1 MKIIDWYILKKYL
14 VTFFF
19 CLLLLTVIVLVI
31 DLSEKAD
38 DFARSKLSVS
48 EIINQYYLG
57 FIPRI
62 DAMLFPLFVFIAVIF
77 FTSVMANRSEVIA
90 ILSSGVS
97 YRRFLVPY
105 LMGSL
110 ILGGAL
116 WWANQGMVPKA
127 NAKWAA
133 FDAKYIKFNV
143 SDLNSYTT
151 LNNYYFRLDS
161 FSYAGIRYYDTAT
174 HTGNNFFIQ
183 KFKNNQLIY
192 NLRAQNLIWDM
203 TNKKWKLN
211 NVVERNINGLE
222 ENVKRID
229 SMKMNFNFKP
239 RDFQRDEYMKDKMPT
254 ADLKEFIQLEMIRG
268 SEDIHTLLIERYTR
282 DSVPLSVLILT
293 FIGAIIPS
301 RRIRGGSGF
310 HLAIGFVISVLY
322 ILLGRFATVFS
333 VKGNFDPL
341 WAAWTPN
348 IFFGAL
354 AIYLYIKA
362 PK

>member
-1 MKIIDWYILKKYL
+1 MKILDWYILKKYL

-19 CLLLLTVIVLVI
+19 CLVLLTVMVLVI

-38 DFARSKLSVS
+38 DFAKTKLSFS
-48 EIINQYYLG
+48 AIIDQYYLG

-77 FTSVMANRSEVIA
+77 FTSIMANRSEVIA

-97 YRRFLVPY
+97 YRRFLRPY
-105 LMGSL
+105 LFGSL
-110 ILGGAL
+110 FLGGML
-116 WWANQGMVPKA
+116 WWANQSLVPKA

-133 FDAKYIKFNV
+133 FDAKYIKFN
-143 SDLNSYTT
+143 STDLKSYTT
-151 LNNYYFRLDS
+151 LSNYYFRLDS
-161 FSYAGIRYYDTAT
+161 FSYAGIRYYDTTT

-183 KFKNNQLIY
+183 RFKNYQLVY
-192 NLRAQNLIWDM
+192 NLHAETITWD
-203 TNKKWKLN
+203 TAKHKWKLMK
-211 NVVERNINGLE
+211 VMERNINGFQETIVLT
-222 ENVKRID
+222 D

-239 RDFQRDEYMKDKMPT
+239 RDFQRDNYMKDKMPT
-254 ADLKEFIQLEMIRG
+254 QDLNEFIQLERIRG
-268 SEDIHTLLIERYTR
+268 SEDINTLLVERYTR

-293 FIGAIIPS
+293 FIGAIIAS
-301 RRIRGGSGF
+301 RKIRGGTGF
-310 HLAIGFVISVLY
+310 HLAMGFVISILY
-322 ILLGRFATVFS
+322 ILLSRFATVFS

-348 IFFGAL
+348 LFFGSL
-354 AIYLYIKA
+354 VIYLYYKA